1 MGISPIG
8 LSGGSIGNG
17 SYGGQGGI
25 GAVPGKISNLEKQKE
40 DYEKAKESS
49 SDPEVTGTLQG
60 KIEGL
65 ERRIDTLK
73 KRLEKL
79 RDEEENGEC
88 QTCKNRKYQ
97 DGSDDPGVSFKSAT
111 KISPEAAASAVRGH
125 EMEHVY
131 RNRAEAARE
140 DREVVSQSVV
150 IKTAICPECGKSYVS
165 GGETKTVTRA
175 KPETERADSISMSG
189 TSRPDLAGKFS
200 VGIKEN
206 DPTNVGGFFDRAA

>member
-1 MGISPIG
+1 MGISPISTG
-8 LSGGSIGNG
+8 SGGFESYSQNG
-17 SYGGQGGI
+17 GGI
-25 GAVPGKISNLEKQKE
+25 GAVPNKISNLQKQKE
-40 DYEKAKESS
+40 DYEKAMEKT
-49 SDPEVTGTLQG
+49 SDPNVTGTLQG

-79 RDEEENGEC
+79 EEEENNGEC

-131 RNRAEAARE
+131 RNRAAAARE
-140 DREVVSQSVV
+140 GKEIVSQSVV
-150 IKTAICPECGKSYVS
+150 IKSAICPECGKAYVS
-165 GGETKTVTRA
+165 GGETKTVTRT
-175 KPETERADSISMSG
+175 KPEDKFNVG
-189 TSRPDLAGKFS
+189 TR
-200 VGIKEN
+200 EN
-206 DPTNVGGFFDRAA
+206 DPTAVGGMFDKVA